1 MDRREAIKRV
11 ALLLGGTIS
20 APNLAALLR
29 AAPGGDGAPVPSL
42 LRADQKELIA
52 TIADHI
58 IPATDTPGARAVGV
72 ADFIDR
78 LITES
83 YTEDD
88 RTHFL
93 NELARVD
100 ALAQRV
106 FGQPFLEL
114 GPTQQKDLLI
124 ALDQYAY
131 REAPVLIEVPFT
143 EDIRDKI
150 TGPGEDPLEAPVD
163 ENAAGSMER
172 SRAPFMRVM
181 KELTL
186 VGYYTSEVGATQ
198 ELRHEPVPGR
208 YEGCVPFSE
217 IGRTWA
223 V

>member
-29 AAPGGDGAPVPSL
+29 SVPGGDGASVPSL
-42 LRADQKELIA
+42 LRADQKELLA

-58 IPATDTPGARAVGV
+58 IPETDTPGARAVGV

-83 YTEDD
+83 YTEED
-88 RTHFL
+88 RAYFL
-93 NELARVD
+93 DELGRVD
-100 ALAQRV
+100 GLAERV
-106 FGQPFLEL
+106 FGKSFLEL
-114 GPTQQKDLLI
+114 EPSQQVDLLI

-131 REAPVLIEVPFT
+131 REAPVLVEVPFT

-163 ENAAGSMER
+163 ENAAGSTET
-172 SRAPFMRVM
+172 SRAPFMRSM

-186 VGYYTSEVGATQ
+186 VGYYTSEAGATQ